1 MFKKKSLPEII
12 TVSDG
17 QNDYDCLVKRTA
29 RQSIAIS
36 IKENGDVIIHSPKYS
51 FKRTLKNIAQKNI
64 HWIINKKTQQQI
76 RYKNVSTSFA
86 ENSKIKFLGEDYTI
100 KLSSEQKDEVV
111 LNENQIYIKGK
122 SQLDIKLGLKSFYRK
137 QAKQIFKDR
146 MEYWI
151 PFVDGASEKTKLV
164 IKQMST
170 RWGSMSSLGNMNL
183 NIALIKCPIE
193 CIDYVIVHELCHQ
206 KHMNHSKDFWD
217 SVKKVLPEYKTQEKI
232 LKLYSTQY

>member
-17 QNDYDCLVKRTA
+17 QNDFDCLVKRSA
-29 RQSIAIS
+29 RKSIAIS

-64 HWIINKKTQQQI
+64 QWIINKKSQAKI
-76 RYKNVSTSFA
+76 RYKDVATTFT
-86 ENSKIKFLGEDYTI
+86 ENSTIKYLGNDYTI
-100 KLSSEQKDEVV
+100 KLSSDQKDEVV
-111 LNENQIYIKGK
+111 LKGNEIHIKGK
-122 SQLDIKLGLKSFYRK
+122 SELDIKLGLKSFMRK
-137 QAKQIFKDR
+137 QAKQIFAER

-183 NIALIKCPIE
+183 NIALIKCPME

-217 SVKKVLPEYKTQEKI
+217 SVKKVMPEYKTCEKI
-232 LKLYSTQY
+232 LKSYSTIY